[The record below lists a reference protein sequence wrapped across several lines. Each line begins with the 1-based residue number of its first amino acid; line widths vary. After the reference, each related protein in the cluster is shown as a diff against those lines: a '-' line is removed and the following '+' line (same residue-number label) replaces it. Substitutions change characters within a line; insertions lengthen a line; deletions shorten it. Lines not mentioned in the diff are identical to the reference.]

1 VPAKNESATIAETV
15 QALLS
20 ISDVT
25 QVLVID
31 DGSTDDT
38 ADRARAAGASVLRFP
53 YNQGQA
59 QAIMAG
65 ARTITDADI
74 FLIVDGDIG
83 ASAVHTRDLLAPVLA
98 DEADMT
104 IANIPASA
112 TGGFGTVKRTAQW
125 GVRKATG
132 VQLRAPIS
140 GQRAMRAGLLRSMQP
155 SGHFGFSVS
164 LSIDA
169 ARAGARVVEVDVP
182 LTHRHTGKTLAGFV
196 HRGKQGFFL
205 LRALWPR
212 LTSSR
217 FRIGA
222 AFTGFAVLAV
232 VLVFSGAQHAKVHG
246 IVQPEAKKVVI
257 FGMPG
262 LTWDELQDK
271 APNLERLSE
280 SGAVGALMVKTG
292 STQPSTHEAYAAL
305 GAGNPIR
312 ATLDAGLVL
321 PADAPFE
328 ADTAAN
334 ALARRTGHQPA
345 GDIVNMGAAELKILN
360 QSKHLSTDAGA
371 LGDDLAKAHLSTA
384 VIGNADV
391 APFDDNSIQV
401 VRRPAASAVMTSNG
415 SVDTGEVGTGLLEQ
429 DADFAFGR
437 RTDPA
442 AFMQAFDRAL
452 GKADVIVADP
462 GDLDRADES
471 LGEFLHGPA
480 LVARDRALAAT
491 DALLGKVASRLD
503 ADTLL
508 IVTGVRPPKGSWQ
521 LSPVV
526 ISGPG
531 VPHGYVNSPGTHREG
546 VATLF
551 DLAPTILHALHVD
564 YSDDFP
570 GNPVKYQA
578 TTPDVGHLET
588 LNRDASYRT
597 DIFDPTTT
605 AFIVVQLIAYLLI
618 AVLLWFRMTT
628 RWARQLRWIA
638 LAIHAFP
645 AATFLYRAIPNVA
658 RLGTVGLLLLVVID
672 VLLVA
677 IAQRIGG
684 KRPLAAPAWLMGLT
698 LLILVVDV
706 ATGNHLH
713 LSSILGLSL
722 SSAGRYYGFGNSS
735 LALLAACSI
744 MLGMIIIEECHSKRE
759 MAIIVSGFLAF
770 IAFVDGAPMLGND
783 IGGIVTLVPVFT
795 VVIARLLGWRLT
807 WKTVLVGM
815 AVGIGALGLA
825 AGADLLRS
833 HDSQTHF
840 GKLLDSTGKDGWK
853 PLTDTIQRK
862 LGAVFRLA
870 QNSIWTKLIPVGSAF
885 LAFALGWRQRWKVVL
900 AGLPALQLGIIA
912 SLAAGLLGSILN
924 DSGPIVLAIVLSI
937 VCPIVAIMVLQSER
951 EDAPYLMEPTAS
963 PSPSAPTAEPAPV
976 S

>member
-1 VPAKNESATIAETV
+1 
-15 QALLS
+15 
-20 ISDVT
+20 
-25 QVLVID
+25 
-31 DGSTDDT
+31 
-38 ADRARAAGASVLRFP
+38 
-53 YNQGQA
+53 
-59 QAIMAG
+59 
-65 ARTITDADI
+65 
-74 FLIVDGDIG
+74 
-83 ASAVHTRDLLAPVLA
+83 
-98 DEADMT
+98 
-104 IANIPASA
+104 
-112 TGGFGTVKRTAQW
+112 
-125 GVRKATG
+125 
-132 VQLRAPIS
+132 
-140 GQRAMRAGLLRSMQP
+140 
-155 SGHFGFSVS
+155 
-164 LSIDA
+164 
-169 ARAGARVVEVDVP
+169 
-182 LTHRHTGKTLAGFV
+182 
-196 HRGKQGFFL
+196 
-205 LRALWPR
+205 
-212 LTSSR
+212 
-217 FRIGA
+217 
-222 AFTGFAVLAV
+222 
-232 VLVFSGAQHAKVHG
+232 
-246 IVQPEAKKVVI
+246 
-257 FGMPG
+257 
-262 LTWDELQDK
+262 
-271 APNLERLSE
+271 
-280 SGAVGALMVKTG
+280 
-292 STQPSTHEAYAAL
+292 
-305 GAGNPIR
+305 
-312 ATLDAGLVL
+312 
-321 PADAPFE
+321 
-328 ADTAAN
+328 
-334 ALARRTGHQPA
+334 
-345 GDIVNMGAAELKILN
+345 
-360 QSKHLSTDAGA
+360 
-371 LGDDLAKAHLSTA
+371 

-391 APFDDNSIQV
+391 SPFIDNSVQV

-415 SVDTGEVGTGLLEQ
+415 SVDTGEIGTGLLEQ

-437 RTDPA
+437 RADPT

-452 GKADVIVADP
+452 AKADVIVADP

-480 LVARDRALAAT
+480 LAARDRALAAT
-491 DALLGKVASRLD
+491 DALLGKVASRLGP
-503 ADTLL
+503 DTLL

-551 DLAPTILHALHVD
+551 DLAPTILHALQVD
-564 YSDDFP
+564 YGDDFP

-578 TTPDVGHLET
+578 TTPDIGHLET

-638 LAIHAFP
+638 LAILAFP

-658 RLGTVGLLLLVVID
+658 RLGTAGLVLLVVID

-870 QNSIWTKLIPVGSAF
+870 QNSIWTKLIPVGAAF
-885 LAFALGWRQRWKVVL
+885 LAFTLGWRQRWKVVL